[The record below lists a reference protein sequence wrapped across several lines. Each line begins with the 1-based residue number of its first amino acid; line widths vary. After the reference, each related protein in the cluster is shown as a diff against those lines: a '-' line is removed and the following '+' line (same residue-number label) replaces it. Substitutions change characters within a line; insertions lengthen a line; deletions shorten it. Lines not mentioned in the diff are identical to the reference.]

1 MYDTVIVRYGEIFL
15 KSEYVRKHFE
25 DLLAENMEAKMRK
38 EDISYRIYRKRHRLY
53 VKTSKTDAVCD
64 ILKSTFGVVSVSPAR
79 ELGSSKDEVAEA
91 CLELARE
98 TIKPA
103 ESFAVRVQRTGKHD
117 YRSRD
122 VEADAGSRIIAA
134 LNVRVDLDNPE
145 KTIYAEIRDDV
156 AYVFDRKID
165 GLGGLPYGS
174 QGSLV
179 SLLSTGIDSPVSSW
193 MMMRRGCRIIFL
205 HFGNREEI
213 KDVVEKLASYAG
225 AELPVYCVPKDE
237 ILEKIAPY
245 AGKYTCVLCK
255 RFMHRMAEK
264 LAQQENAL
272 GIVSGENIG
281 QVASQ
286 TLANLKQINCV
297 SMPVYRPLIALD
309 KEDIIKIARRIGTF
323 EYAKGGRCAY
333 VPDKPSTEAKDDA
346 VTAIE
351 ERIGIEKMLEDAK
364 NNYILKQR

>member
-15 KSEYVRKHFE
+15 KSDYVRKHFE
-25 DLLAENMEAKMRK
+25 DLLAQNMEDKMRR
-38 EDISYRIYRKRHRLY
+38 EHISYKLYRKRHRLY
-53 VKTSKTDAVCD
+53 VKTNDADAVCG
-64 ILKSTFGVVSVSPAR
+64 ILKNTFGVVSVSPAR
-79 ELGSSKDEVAEA
+79 EVGSSKDAVIEA

-98 TIKPA
+98 VIRPV
-103 ESFAVRVQRTGKHD
+103 ESFAVRVQRTGNQG

-122 VEADAGSRIIAA
+122 VEAEAGGRIIEA
-134 LNVRVDLDNPE
+134 LNVRVDLDNPD
-145 KTIYAEIRDDV
+145 KTIYAEIRDDA

-205 HFGNREEI
+205 HFGDREEI

-237 ILEKIAPY
+237 VLEKISAH
-245 AGKYTCVLCK
+245 AGRYTCVVCK
-255 RFMHRMAEK
+255 RFMHRLAEK
-264 LAQQENAL
+264 LALQENAY

-286 TLANLKQINCV
+286 TLANLEQINCV
-297 SMPVYRPLIALD
+297 SVPVYRPLIALD
-309 KEDIIKIARRIGTF
+309 KEDIIKVAREIGTF
-323 EYAKGGRCAY
+323 EYAIGGRCAY
-333 VPDKPSTEAKDDA
+333 VPDKPSTGARDDA
-346 VTAIE
+346 IKMAE
-351 ERIGIEKMLEDAK
+351 AGLDLDKMLEDVK
-364 NNYILKQR
+364 DRYILKQR